1 MNNYAILKLCDLN
14 VMSLLNDRCQAK
26 NLTCEISDFT
36 PCTHAQ
42 SNTLHT
48 KYFDKTDYQGLGIR
62 VQVSMSGQGMGY
74 GEKKKNN

>member
-26 NLTCEISDFT
+26 FFFLTCEISDFT

-48 KYFDKTDYQGLGIR
+48 KYFDKTDY
-62 VQVSMSGQGMGY
+62 
-74 GEKKKNN
+74 

>member
-1 MNNYAILKLCDLN
+1 LNNYAILKLCDLN

-48 KYFDKTDYQGLGIR
+48 KYFDKTDY
-62 VQVSMSGQGMGY
+62 
-74 GEKKKNN
+74 